1 MSISLKSTLRAAALA
16 RRDALSDGQRHDA
29 ARAIA
34 ARADV
39 FDIKPG
45 TIVAGYIPMR
55 NEIDPRPLMLRL
67 AARGARLALP
77 TVVGRDAPL
86 VFRAWQLDDALVAGP
101 FGTSHP
107 EDHVEEVVPDIVL
120 VPLAAFDRRGIELQ
134 EFAEQHGSDVGSA
147 HRQAGMAG
155 FGLFHGIHGERAN
168 RVGHL
173 GVFNARRHGFCLQL
187 KGFGDGPRGGE
198 AAVCKDFW

>member
-1 MSISLKSTLRAAALA
+1 MSIFLKSTLRAAALA

-67 AARGARLALP
+67 TARGAWLALP
-77 TVVGRDAPL
+77 TVTGRDAPL
-86 VFRAWQLDDALVAGP
+86 AFRAWQADDALVAGP

-107 EDHVEEVVPDIVL
+107 EDHAEEVVPDIVL
-120 VPLAAFDRRGIELQ
+120 VPLAAFDRRGHRIGYGGGYYDRTLTMLRAAGPIVAAGVAFAVQ
-134 EFAEQHGSDVGSA
+134 EVENVPASHHDAPLDFVLTDVGT
-147 HRQAGMAG
+147 
-155 FGLFHGIHGERAN
+155 I
-168 RVGHL
+168 
-173 GVFNARRHGFCLQL
+173 
-187 KGFGDGPRGGE
+187 
-198 AAVCKDFW
+198 DFRS